1 MSDQQPRKM
10 TLNLDI
16 LATEDLGEG
25 VGRTRLTHPRLD
37 GELYFIHSLKGDV
50 KQEFLKALDESPISA
65 ILGVVSTFK
74 EIANGTKASPKSASA
89 NPSDGLSASTKNK

>member
-1 MSDQQPRKM
+1 MNQVTRKM

-37 GELYFIHSLKGDV
+37 GELYFIHSLKGG
-50 KQEFLKALDESPISA
+50 KEEFLKALDESPISA

-74 EIANGTKASPKSASA
+74 EIANGSQKASRSASA
-89 NPSDGLSASTKNK
+89 SPSAGLSASTKNKQ

>member
-1 MSDQQPRKM
+1 MPQVTRSKM

-37 GELYFIHSLKGDV
+37 GELYFVHSVKGDM
-50 KQEFLKALDESPISA
+50 KDEFLKALDDSPISA
-65 ILGVVSTFK
+65 VFEMVTVIK
-74 EIANGTKASPKSASA
+74 EVANEASKFKSASA
-89 NPSDGLSASTKNK
+89 NPSTGLSASTKNKQ